1 MFSETAIGDASVWL
15 EKVSGEPLG
24 IDAAIRIPLP
34 LRGIGITEKL
44 DVRTEQNHS
53 VPNTA
58 RRKAD
63 ASFMRLLKA
72 AAITVVLLASLSAQ
86 TPSVKLPDTTPGRL
100 LTEWLAMCQAPNV
113 EQIKK
118 WSAAHYSEQVFKFM
132 PPDKLAENEIK
143 DCSESGG
150 YRAVEVADSRPERI
164 RVLAV
169 SNKTDSWFNFNLIL
183 DNDKQEKIGGFG
195 AAPASPPEAALPK
208 DLSDAALMSAIGSYA
223 DRMERGDHFSG
234 ILMVAR
240 DGKPIMA
247 RAEGYADRANKT
259 AFTPSSQFTIGSM
272 GKMFTAASIGQLVD
286 QGKLSYDDVVGKFFP
301 DYANKTVREKVTVGM
316 LLSHTA
322 GLRDFLRKRT
332 PEMMKNGVK
341 RASEFVPL
349 FEKDELRFDPGT
361 SWAYSNAGL
370 ALAGA
375 IVEKVSG
382 EDYPDYIRKHI
393 FDPAGMKDSDPNNI
407 PGPRPHLVVP
417 YTHMSP
423 TGPSPDWREAE
434 HDIGSPAGGAI
445 STAADLVRFA
455 EALRSGKL
463 ISKATFEKMVSPHG
477 KTPGGGV
484 YGYAME
490 IQDLY
495 TRTIVG
501 HGGGFPGVNTHLY
514 MVLDSPYTIVVLAN
528 QDPPAA
534 DLIGERAK
542 ALVAEKAKTKQ

>member
-1 MFSETAIGDASVWL
+1 MYET
-15 EKVSGEPLG
+15 
-24 IDAAIRIPLP
+24 
-34 LRGIGITEKL
+34 
-44 DVRTEQNHS
+44 
-53 VPNTA
+53 TA
-58 RRKAD
+58 RRKAEM
-63 ASFMRLLKA
+63 SFMRLLKA
-72 AAITVVLLASLSAQ
+72 AAITLVLLASLSAQ
-86 TPSVKLPDTTPGRL
+86 TSSVKLPDTASGRL
-100 LTEWLAMCQAPNV
+100 LSEWLAMCQAPNV

-118 WSAAHYSEQVFKFM
+118 WSAEHYSEQVFKFM
-132 PPDKLAENEIK
+132 PPDKLAENDVK

-150 YRAVEVADSRPERI
+150 YRAVEVADSKPERI
-164 RVLAV
+164 KVLVV
-169 SNKTDSWFNFNLIL
+169 SNKTDSWFNLNLIL
-183 DNDKQEKIGGFG
+183 DKDKQEKIAGFG
-195 AAPASPPEAALPK
+195 AAPAPPPETTLPK
-208 DLSDAALMSAIGSYA
+208 DLSDAALISVIGSYA
-223 DRMERGDHFSG
+223 DRMEKGDHFSG
-234 ILMVAR
+234 ILIVAR
-240 DGKPIMA
+240 EGKPIMT
-247 RAEGYADRANKT
+247 RGEGYADRAKKT

-272 GKMFTAASIGQLVD
+272 GKMFTAAAIGQLVD

-322 GLRDFLRKRT
+322 GLKDFLGKRS

-341 RASEFVPL
+341 RADEFVPL

-361 SWAYSNAGL
+361 SWGYSNAGL

-393 FDPAGMKDSDPNNI
+393 FDPAGMKDSDPNNT
-407 PGPRPHLVVP
+407 PGPRPYLVVP

-423 TGPSPDWREAE
+423 NGPSPDWHEAE

-445 STAADLVRFA
+445 STAADLIRFA

-463 ISKATFEKMVSPHG
+463 VGKTTFEKMVSPHG